1 MEYVVATL
9 GRKLNTMNQQN
20 PPPDQADNSQ
30 NPEKPRRLTDARIT
44 ALEERYKKELTQLKT
59 KIKIEEQRQKAKDR
73 KDDARR
79 KIIAGALAL
88 HHMEKNK
95 NTEFEIILSR
105 LLNEYVVKDSERALF
120 GLPLLPAEE
129 QKQRLER
136 HAQERKK
143 ESALA
148 DASVGF

>member
-9 GRKLNTMNQQN
+9 GRKLNTMTQQN
-20 PPPDQADNSQ
+20 TQPNQAEITENS
-30 NPEKPRRLTDARIT
+30 ETSRRLSLKEQKA
-44 ALEERYKKELTQLKT
+44 ALEERHKKELAQLKA
-59 KIKIEEQRQKAKDR
+59 KIKIEEQRQKVKER
-73 KDDARR
+73 KEDARR

-120 GLPLLPAEE
+120 GLPPLPADE

-143 ESALA
+143 ESAFA
-148 DASVGF
+148 DA